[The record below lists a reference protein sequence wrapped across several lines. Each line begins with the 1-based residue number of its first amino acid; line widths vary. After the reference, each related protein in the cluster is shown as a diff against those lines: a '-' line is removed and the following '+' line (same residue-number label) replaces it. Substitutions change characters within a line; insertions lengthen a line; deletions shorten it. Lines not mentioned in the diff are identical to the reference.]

1 VTDDEKRND
10 AEGVGE
16 DADAP
21 EAPRPQTW
29 AGRARA
35 GEGSEDTES
44 TTEPAAEEG
53 HDAADEREEPPDEF
67 EFADEAEGEED
78 DAGAEPEAESDE
90 EPEAEADEE
99 PEAEA
104 DEEPEA
110 EADEEP
116 EAEAREES
124 EGAAEEQPEAE
135 GEEGPEAEKPGQDTV
150 EVDTLALVDREAEQ
164 EAAHAGLKARAQKS
178 ATARV
183 ATSDAQ
189 AAVAGA
195 VATLP
200 DEGAGAAPRRNV
212 WWRFLAG
219 SFVVIA
225 STAAATAIAFLLYL
239 TDIGNDL
246 KGDET
251 FANAVDQNL
260 SDVEGGDPQTILILG
275 SDKRTTEPGDPGR
288 SDTTMLLR
296 VDPEKEFLSLLS
308 LPRDLMVEI
317 PGYGG
322 PYKLNEAYSYGEQE
336 QARNKEGGGGPDLT
350 LKTVKHLLGIDI
362 NHIVNVDFEGFYDA
376 INAIGCVY
384 IDIDR
389 HYFNPVGGEYD
400 DIDIKPGYR
409 KLCGYTGLDYVRYRH
424 NDNDLVRGARQQ
436 AFVREAR
443 QQIPP
448 RSLLP
453 PPFGDADLI
462 DIFTEYTTSDIDTA
476 PDIVEMLKAFV
487 DVRNAPVRQV
497 SLGELTVDGGV
508 GASNEQIDTAVD
520 EFLGK
525 DLEEAP
531 TEPAEPSEAAPKPE
545 PKEKKEPAEPEAPA
559 MLDVTATAEEYAS
572 QFQDWL
578 RRHKAK
584 LPVFYPTAVVQ
595 NINAGISEESLAH
608 AIEHP
613 DGPKEKPYY
622 GYKYVLPYQESFG
635 TSYYGVAGVNW
646 VDPPILNNPSE
657 VRRVD
662 GRDYLVFYEKDRIR
676 LLGWTTDDG
685 AYWVSNTLTRTLS
698 EDEMFAVAT
707 SVREFED

>member
-35 GEGSEDTES
+35 GEGSENTES

-67 EFADEAEGEED
+67 EFVDETEGEED
-78 DAGAEPEAESDE
+78 DAEEEPGAEADE
-90 EPEAEADEE
+90 ESEAEADEE

-104 DEEPEA
+104 EEKPEA
-110 EADEEP
+110 EAED
-116 EAEAREES
+116 ES
-124 EGAAEEQPEAE
+124 EGEAEEQPEAE
-135 GEEGPEAEKPGQDTV
+135 GEAGPEAEKPGQDTV

-200 DEGAGAAPRRNV
+200 DEGAGAPPRRNV

-239 TDIGNDL
+239 TDIGEDL

-251 FANAVDQNL
+251 FERAVAQSL

-308 LPRDLMVEI
+308 LPRDLQVEI
-317 PGYGG
+317 PGFGTDR
-322 PYKLNEAYSYGEQE
+322 LNAAYSYGEQFE
-336 QARNKEGGGGPDLT
+336 AKQGGGPQLT
-350 LKTVKHLLGIDI
+350 LRTVKQLLGIDI
-362 NHIVNVDFEGFYDA
+362 NHIVNVNFEGFYDA

-384 IDIDR
+384 IDVDR

-400 DIDIKPGYR
+400 DIDIKAGYT
-409 KLCGYTGLDYVRYRH
+409 KLCGYEALDYVRYRH

-448 RSLLP
+448 KELLP
-453 PPFGDADLI
+453 VFGGGDELI
-462 DIFTEYTTSDIDTA
+462 DIFTKYTTSDINDA
-476 PDIVEMLKAFV
+476 PTIIGMLRSFV

-497 SLGELTVDGGV
+497 SLGELTTGGTGV
-508 GASNEQIDTAVD
+508 GTSNEEVEAAVNQ
-520 EFLGK
+520 FLGN
-525 DLEEAP
+525 DLDDAPEEP
-531 TEPAEPSEAAPKPE
+531 VEPVDPEKE
-545 PKEKKEPAEPEAPA
+545 PKEKKKPEEPAAPA
-559 MLDVTATAEEYAS
+559 MVDVTGTGQEYAV

-584 LPVFYPTAVVQ
+584 LPVFYPTAVVE
-595 NINAGISEESLAH
+595 NINAGISEESRAH
-608 AIEHP
+608 AVANS
-613 DGPKEKPYY
+613 PYY

-646 VDPPILNNPSE
+646 LDAPILNNPSE
-657 VRRVD
+657 VRTVD
-662 GRDYLVFYEKDRIR
+662 GRDYLVFFEQDRVR
-676 LLGWTTDDG
+676 LVGWKTDDG
-685 AYWVSNTLTRTLS
+685 AYWVSNTLTNALS

-707 SVREFED
+707 SMREFED